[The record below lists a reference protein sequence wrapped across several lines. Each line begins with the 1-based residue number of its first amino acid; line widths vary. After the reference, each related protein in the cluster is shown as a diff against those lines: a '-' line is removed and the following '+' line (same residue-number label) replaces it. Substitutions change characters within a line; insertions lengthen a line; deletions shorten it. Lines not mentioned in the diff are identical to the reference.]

1 MADSRTS
8 NVFKNS
14 GAGLLNKLIHIV
26 VQFAMRTAFIHIL
39 GNEYT
44 GISGLFTDILNVL
57 SLMELGLDSS
67 MVYALY
73 KPVAQKDA
81 RRIKALMRFYRKAFT
96 IIGITVLAAGV
107 LCTPFLGYIVKG
119 VPNIKEDIRG
129 IFLMYVATSSFS
141 YFLIYRTLLL
151 SAHQKSRVTAKWR
164 MIFYVLE
171 SIIEIILLL
180 IFRQYYAYLIVHFL
194 ATVVRNIVLTR
205 IVNKTYPEYVKKSD
219 VALTKE
225 ERNKLFRDI
234 ACLTVYS
241 TAGVVI
247 YSTDSMFISA
257 FIGTVEVAIIGN
269 FNLIINSVRNV
280 VQQIVNAAKP
290 SIGNLAATSNTK
302 KQELIFHRINF
313 IAFLVCCFSC
323 TCLFTLLNPFIGEI
337 WLNESYKISMT
348 VIAVLMVNLFIA
360 IMVYPVESFRTANG
374 LFTQGWARPA
384 IMAVINITLDYFM
397 GREWGIIGILL
408 ATTISRL
415 STQAWFDPYLVFR
428 LVFKKSVKRYYLTY
442 LSYFCITAFCCA
454 AAYFLGSVLTVGNPF
469 VSFLIKAIIAVS
481 IPMIVVIPLFRKT
494 DDFAYL
500 RNMILQMYHKLFKHH
515 QKS

>member
-26 VQFAMRTAFIHIL
+26 FQFAMRTAFIHIL

-73 KPVAQKDA
+73 KPIAQKDA

-141 YFLIYRTLLL
+141 YFLVYRTLLL

-171 SIIEIILLL
+171 SILEIILLL
-180 IFRQYYAYLIVHFL
+180 IFRQYYAYLIVHLL
-194 ATVVRNIVLTR
+194 ASIVRNVVLTI
-205 IVNKTYPEYVKKSD
+205 IVNKTYPEYVKKTD

-225 ERNKLFRDI
+225 ERNKLFKDI

-454 AAYFLGSVLTVGNPF
+454 AAYFLGSVLTVGNPI
-469 VSFLIKAIIAVS
+469 VSFLIKAIVSVS
-481 IPMIVVIPLFRKT
+481 IPSIAVILLFRKT

-500 RNMILQMYHKLFKHH
+500 RNMFHQISHKIFKH
-515 QKS
+515 KKRA

>member
-1 MADSRTS
+1 M
-8 NVFKNS
+8 
-14 GAGLLNKLIHIV
+14 NKLIHIV

-67 MVYALY
+67 MVYALF
-73 KPVAQKDA
+73 KPIAQKDA
-81 RRIKALMRFYRKAFT
+81 RRITALMGFYKKAFT
-96 IIGITVLAAGV
+96 VIGFTVLGAG
-107 LCTPFLGYIVKG
+107 LICTPFLGHIVKG

-141 YFLIYRTLLL
+141 YFLIYKTVLL
-151 SAHQKSRVTAKWR
+151 SANQKSRVIAKWR
-164 MIFYVLE
+164 MIVYVLE
-171 SIIEIILLL
+171 SIIEILLLL
-180 IFRQYYAYLIVHFL
+180 ILRRYYAYLIVHFL
-194 ATVVRNIVLTR
+194 ATVVRNVILTR
-205 IVNKTYPEYVKKSD
+205 IVNKTYPEYVKKTD
-219 VALTKE
+219 NTLTKQ

-269 FNLIINSVRNV
+269 FNLIINSTRNI

-290 SIGNLAATSNTK
+290 SIGNLAATSNTE
-302 KQELIFHRINF
+302 KQELVFHRINF
-313 IAFLVCCFSC
+313 ISFLFCCFSC
-323 TCLFTLLNPFIGEI
+323 TCLFTLLNPFVGDI
-337 WLNESYKISMT
+337 WLNQSYQLSVT
-348 VIAVLMVNLFIA
+348 VIAVLMINQFIA

-374 LFTQGWARPA
+374 LFTQGWMRPA
-384 IMAVINITLDYFM
+384 IMAIINIVLDFLM
-397 GREWGIIGILL
+397 GREWGLIGILL

-454 AAYFLGSVLTVGNPF
+454 AAYFLGSVLTVGNPI
-469 VSFLIKAIIAVS
+469 VSFLIKAIVSVS
-481 IPMIVVIPLFRKT
+481 IPSIAVILLFRKT

-500 RNMILQMYHKLFKHH
+500 RNMFHQISHKIFKH
-515 QKS
+515 KKRA

>member
-26 VQFAMRTAFIHIL
+26 FQFAMRTAFIHIL

-141 YFLIYRTLLL
+141 YFLVYRTLLL

-171 SIIEIILLL
+171 SILEIILLL
-180 IFRQYYAYLIVHFL
+180 IFRQYYAYLIVHLL
-194 ATVVRNIVLTR
+194 ASIVRNVVLTI

-219 VALTKE
+219 VALSKE
-225 ERNKLFRDI
+225 ERNKLFKDI

-290 SIGNLAATSNTK
+290 SIGNLAATSKTE
-302 KQELIFHRINF
+302 KQELVFHRINF

-323 TCLFTLLNPFIGEI
+323 TCLFTLLNPFVGDI
-337 WLNESYKISMT
+337 WLNQSYQLSVP
-348 VIAVLMVNLFIA
+348 VIAILMINQFIA

-374 LFTQGWARPA
+374 LFTQGWMRPA
-384 IMAVINITLDYFM
+384 IMAIINIVLDFLM
-397 GREWGIIGILL
+397 GREWGLIGILL

-454 AAYFLGSVLTVGNPF
+454 AAYFLGSVLTVGNPI
-469 VSFLIKAIIAVS
+469 VSFLIKAIVSVS
-481 IPMIVVIPLFRKT
+481 IPSTAVILLFRKT

-500 RNMILQMYHKLFKHH
+500 RNMFHQISHKIFKH
-515 QKS
+515 KKRA

>member
-8 NVFKNS
+8 NVVKNS
-14 GAGLLNKLIHIV
+14 SAGLLNKLIHIV
-26 VQFAMRTAFIHIL
+26 VQFVMRTAFIHIL

-67 MVYALY
+67 MVYALF
-73 KPVAQKDA
+73 KPIAQKDS
-81 RRIKALMRFYRKAFT
+81 RRITALMGFYRKAFT

-107 LCTPFLGYIVKG
+107 LCTPFLGHIVKG

-141 YFLIYRTLLL
+141 YFLIYKTVLL
-151 SAHQKSRVTAKWR
+151 SAHQKSRVIAKWR
-164 MIFYVLE
+164 MIVYVAE
-171 SIIEIILLL
+171 SVIEILLL
-180 IFRQYYAYLIVHFL
+180 LLFRKYYAYLIVHFL
-194 ATVVRNIVLTR
+194 ATVVRNLILTR
-205 IVNKTYPEYVKKSD
+205 IVNRTYPEYVKKTD
-219 VALTKE
+219 NALTKQ

-269 FNLIINSVRNV
+269 YNLIINSTRNI

-290 SIGNLAATSNTK
+290 SIGNLAATSNTE
-302 KQELIFHRINF
+302 KQDRVFHRINF

-323 TCLFTLLNPFIGEI
+323 TCLFTLLNPFVGNI
-337 WLNESYKISMT
+337 WLNKSYQISMT
-348 VIAVLMVNLFIA
+348 VIAVLMVNLYIA

-384 IMAVINITLDYFM
+384 IMAVINIALDYFM
-397 GREWGIIGILL
+397 GKEWGIIGILL

-442 LSYFCITAFCCA
+442 ISYFCITAFCCA
-454 AAYFLGSVLTVGNPF
+454 AAYFLGSVLTVGNPI
-469 VSFLIKAIIAVS
+469 VSFLIKAIVS
-481 IPMIVVIPLFRKT
+481 VTIPSIVVLLLFRKT